1 MDARQRRSLE
11 PSGRL
16 NSTHSSLCP
25 GRRMRET
32 DGTKGKQMAAEQSQ
46 SVRPSPRLH
55 TLNDG
60 VHIPA
65 EYRHIPGQAKATD
78 GAQRSSSAAGSPFVN
93 PTSTLLQNLINEQ
106 RASRGPRA
114 SSACEQHHVENSPQA
129 PNTAGTTDQQE
140 DSSSEKQ
147 RKINNAL
154 SAGLKQPREMGF
166 REMDQYV
173 SKLNKLNFDLKLE
186 VFHRTQQVSA
196 LEKKLEKMD
205 ELEEQVQHMELMDQE
220 LQELRA
226 TEEDNQRLRESN
238 EELRSELDKRDQ
250 AVNEAV
256 ELICQ
261 LEAKLEALEAQRE
274 EERPVTARP
283 CSSDST
289 AAVFTSSS
297 PRALTP
303 KNKIILDVPERTSSR
318 RDKRP
323 SMSRSYSNQ
332 MDVHAQT
339 PTPPPGAVRRPQR
352 QPSFLQGEDNSTSA
366 LRNVY
371 MTDSD
376 KSRTTFNAF
385 STRGTDDGTHEVE
398 SPRLSA
404 LSECSYLDP
413 PQSPSDAYGP
423 GRSKLKVN
431 TDIATAKVPV
441 EDSPSP
447 LDCSHNA
454 SKKQTGLSRIEH
466 WMQPG
471 GMETTRISKPKET
484 RQQDAILRTPTNN
497 QFALPGAKQS
507 SKGYNFEPPSL
518 VIPQYHSAR
527 LPPTPDT
534 MSTTYAD
541 MRNKSNTSII
551 AERSRYDRGSTIGRT
566 LSIDRTLGRRR
577 SANDVATTRP
587 STAET
592 ILSDGLET
600 WSDSTQPAFITDEE
614 YQMASM
620 FPSFA
625 YTHRPATRT
634 FDPAIHA
641 GAVNELGVIIPK
653 NRSRHGREKSS
664 QEQIRKVSNAPSLTP
679 EDWLEAALPASPS
692 NEDKDT
698 KPTQHLSSEP
708 VEQHTGNEQ
717 QTTPVNNGFR
727 NRGARVLSELQPRRR
742 INLRPPFFNKTPTLS
757 PAVRSNSIA
766 GPASSAGNSP
776 ATGPKTPQNDHH
788 ETPSP
793 TTNTGGTTRRPK
805 TSETNDHKRRSSHG
819 FFGWMKGSGTVKDAD
834 SSLTPPATATSILSA
849 YAHPQ
854 HDQQKA
860 PSHAQTQRTPVPG
873 STRPLSALAFTHD
886 LSSSPTEMN
895 PLPASMHVE
904 EPSDRRSRF
913 SVRRPRR

>member
-1 MDARQRRSLE
+1 MDSRQRRSLD

-16 NSTHSSLCP
+16 NSTHTSIYLN
-25 GRRMRET
+25 GRIRDT
-32 DGTKGKQMAAEQSQ
+32 DRTKGKQMASEQSQ
-46 SVRPSPRLH
+46 NVRPSSRLH

-60 VHIPA
+60 VHIPP
-65 EYRHIPGQAKATD
+65 EYRHIPGQVKDSD
-78 GAQRSSSAAGSPFVN
+78 GAQRSSSAAASPFVN

-114 SSACEQHHVENSPQA
+114 SSACEQHHVESSLQA
-129 PNTAGTTDQQE
+129 SNNAGTTDQQE

-147 RKINNAL
+147 RKINHAL

-186 VFHRTQQVSA
+186 VFHRAQQVSA

-274 EERPVTARP
+274 EERPQTARP
-283 CSSDST
+283 YSGDST

-332 MDVHAQT
+332 MEAHIQT
-339 PTPPPGAVRRPQR
+339 PTPPPGATRRPQR
-352 QPSFLQGEDNSTSA
+352 QPSFLKGEDNNTSA

-371 MTDSD
+371 MTDAD

-385 STRGTDDGTHEVE
+385 SVRGTDDGTHEME

-431 TDIATAKVPV
+431 TDLSCAKIPID
-441 EDSPSP
+441 EPLSP
-447 LDCSHNA
+447 LERSHST
-454 SKKQTGLSRIEH
+454 SKHPPGITRIEQ
-466 WMQPG
+466 WMQPDR
-471 GMETTRISKPKET
+471 MESMRSSKSKET
-484 RQQDAILRTPTNN
+484 RQPDAILRTPTNN

-507 SKGYNFEPPSL
+507 SKGYNFDPPSL
-518 VIPQYHSAR
+518 VIPQYNVAR

-534 MSTTYAD
+534 MSTTYAE
-541 MRNKSNTSII
+541 MRNKSNSSII
-551 AERSRYDRGSTIGRT
+551 AERSRYDRSNTIGRT

-592 ILSDGLET
+592 VLSDGLET

-625 YTHRPATRT
+625 YTHRPSTRT
-634 FDPAIHA
+634 FDPAAHA

-653 NRSRHGREKSS
+653 NRGRHSHEKTS

-679 EDWLEAALPASPS
+679 EDWLEAALPASSS
-692 NEDKDT
+692 NEDKDIKSSQH
-698 KPTQHLSSEP
+698 KPSEP
-708 VEQHTGNEQ
+708 MEHRTAYTQ
-717 QTTPVNNGFR
+717 QTPPSGNGFR

-742 INLRPPFFNKTPTLS
+742 INLRPPFFNKIPTYS
-757 PAVRSNSIA
+757 PAPRSNSIA
-766 GPASSAGNSP
+766 GLSLSTGHSPASVSKNL
-776 ATGPKTPQNDHH
+776 QNDHH
-788 ETPSP
+788 PAPSP
-793 TTNTGGTTRRPK
+793 SNNVGGTTRRPK

-834 SSLTPPATATSILSA
+834 PSLTPPATATSVLSA
-849 YAHPQ
+849 YAHPEL
-854 HDQQKA
+854 DQQKS
-860 PSHAQTQRTPVPG
+860 PSYTQMQRTPIRGSARPG
-873 STRPLSALAFTHD
+873 SALAFTNEF
-886 LSSSPTEMN
+886 SSSPTEMD
-895 PLPASMHVE
+895 PLSASMHAD

>member
-1 MDARQRRSLE
+1 
-11 PSGRL
+11 
-16 NSTHSSLCP
+16 
-25 GRRMRET
+25 MRET

-46 SVRPSPRLH
+46 SVRPNPRLH

-65 EYRHIPGQAKATD
+65 EYRHIPGQAKDTD

-114 SSACEQHHVENSPQA
+114 SSACEQHHVENSSQA
-129 PNTAGTTDQQE
+129 PNTAGTADQQE

-166 REMDQYV
+166 REMDQASDLYV

-261 LEAKLEALEAQRE
+261 LEAKLEALEAHRE

-332 MDVHAQT
+332 MEVHAQT
-339 PTPPPGAVRRPQR
+339 PTPPSGAVRRPQR

-376 KSRTTFNAF
+376 KSRTTFNGF
-385 STRGTDDGTHEVE
+385 SARGTDDGTHEIE

-413 PQSPSDAYGP
+413 PQSPSGAYGS

-431 TDIATAKVPV
+431 TDIASTKVPV
-441 EDSPSP
+441 EDSRSP
-447 LDCSHNA
+447 LDRSHSA
-454 SKKQTGLSRIEH
+454 SKKPTGLSRVEH

-471 GMETTRISKPKET
+471 AMETTKISKPNET
-484 RQQDAILRTPTNN
+484 HQQDAILRTPTNN
-497 QFALPGAKQS
+497 QFALPGAKQP
-507 SKGYNFEPPSL
+507 SKSYNFEPPSL
-518 VIPQYHSAR
+518 VIPQYHAAR

-541 MRNKSNTSII
+541 IRNKSNTSII
-551 AERSRYDRGSTIGRT
+551 AERSRYDRSSTIGRT

-625 YTHRPATRT
+625 YTHRPGTRT
-634 FDPAIHA
+634 LDPAIHA
-641 GAVNELGVIIPK
+641 GA
-653 NRSRHGREKSS
+653 
-664 QEQIRKVSNAPSLTP
+664 
-679 EDWLEAALPASPS
+679 EAALPASSS
-692 NEDKDT
+692 NEDKDI
-698 KPTQHLSSEP
+698 KPSQHLSSEAI
-708 VEQHTGNEQ
+708 EQSTGNEQ
-717 QTTPVNNGFR
+717 QITPVNNGFR
-727 NRGARVLSELQPRRR
+727 SRGARVLSELQPRRR

-757 PAVRSNSIA
+757 PAIRSNSIA

-776 ATGPKTPQNDHH
+776 ATGP
-788 ETPSP
+788 
-793 TTNTGGTTRRPK
+793 
-805 TSETNDHKRRSSHG
+805 
-819 FFGWMKGSGTVKDAD
+819 
-834 SSLTPPATATSILSA
+834 
-849 YAHPQ
+849 
-854 HDQQKA
+854 
-860 PSHAQTQRTPVPG
+860 
-873 STRPLSALAFTHD
+873 
-886 LSSSPTEMN
+886 
-895 PLPASMHVE
+895 
-904 EPSDRRSRF
+904 
-913 SVRRPRR
+913 

>member
-1 MDARQRRSLE
+1 
-11 PSGRL
+11 
-16 NSTHSSLCP
+16 
-25 GRRMRET
+25 MRET

-65 EYRHIPGQAKATD
+65 G
-78 GAQRSSSAAGSPFVN
+78 SSSAAGSPFVN

-129 PNTAGTTDQQE
+129 SNTAATTDQQE

-226 TEEDNQRLRESN
+226 TEEDNHRLRESN

-289 AAVFTSSS
+289 AAVFQSSS
-297 PRALTP
+297 PQALTP

-323 SMSRSYSNQ
+323 SMPRSYSNQ
-332 MDVHAQT
+332 MEVHAQT
-339 PTPPPGAVRRPQR
+339 PTPPPPGAARRPQR

-366 LRNVY
+366 LRNIY

-385 STRGTDDGTHEVE
+385 STRGTDDGTHEME

-431 TDIATAKVPV
+431 TDLATAKIPV
-441 EDSPSP
+441 EDSRSP
-447 LDCSHNA
+447 RDRSHST
-454 SKKQTGLSRIEH
+454 SKKPTSLSRIEH
-466 WMQPG
+466 WMQPD
-471 GMETTRISKPKET
+471 GMETTRISKPKEA

-497 QFALPGAKQS
+497 QFALLGAKQP
-507 SKGYNFEPPSL
+507 SKGSNFEPPSL
-518 VIPQYHSAR
+518 VIPQYHAAR

-551 AERSRYDRGSTIGRT
+551 AERSRYDRSSTIGRT

-634 FDPAIHA
+634 FDPTFHA
-641 GAVNELGVIIPK
+641 GAVNELGVVIPK
-653 NRSRHGREKSS
+653 NRSRNGREKSS

-679 EDWLEAALPASPS
+679 EDWLEAALPASSS
-692 NEDKDT
+692 NEDKDI
-698 KPTQHLSSEP
+698 KPAQHLSSEP
-708 VEQHTGNEQ
+708 MEQPAGNEQ
-717 QTTPVNNGFR
+717 QTTPVSNGFR

-793 TTNTGGTTRRPK
+793 TTHAGGTTRRPK

-834 SSLTPPATATSILSA
+834 PSLTPPATATSVLSA

-860 PSHAQTQRTPVPG
+860 PSHAQTQRTPVRG
-873 STRPLSALAFTHD
+873 STRPLSALAFTND

-895 PLPASMHVE
+895 PLSASMHAE